1 LLKGDA
7 DLKRAGNGLPAGECF
22 KWDCPPIEIDWRYES
37 GNRQFNSGVLT
48 EGVTLAEKLGG
59 NGRPQEIG
67 GIKNGYPSV
76 KECNVILKNSLVLKN
91 PDY

>member
-1 LLKGDA
+1 M
-7 DLKRAGNGLPAGECF
+7 
-22 KWDCPPIEIDWRYES
+22 
-37 GNRQFNSGVLT
+37 LT